1 MSSPDLLPLDTPTPP
16 APLVALRDLHLTF
29 GQTDV
34 LRGIDLDVHRGQAVS
49 IIGPSG
55 SGKSTLLR
63 CISGLLRPQHGSV
76 TVDGIRVDRL
86 ATEAETI
93 ALRKRIGFVFQQYN
107 LFPHLSVLE
116 NLTAAPVR
124 VLGRARR
131 EAEADAHALLGKV
144 GLADKARAYPGQLSG
159 GQQQRVA
166 IARAL
171 AMRPELIL
179 FDEVTSAL
187 DPETVGEVLNVIGEL
202 VGEGLTCVLV
212 THEMAFARAISDAVY
227 FTERGVIVEHGPAAQ
242 LFAAPA
248 SERTRAFLSR
258 ALSGPHAAR
267 PATHAPWHAAFSSG
281 CLRGL

>member
-1 MSSPDLLPLDTPTPP
+1 MSSPDLLPLDTPTAP

-131 EAEADAHALLGKV
+131 EAEADAHALLAKV

-267 PATHAPWHAAFSSG
+267 PATHAPWHAAFSSTAFAV
-281 CLRGL
+281 

>member
-1 MSSPDLLPLDTPTPP
+1 MSSPDLLPLDTPTAP

-29 GQTDV
+29 GQTAV

-63 CISGLLRPQHGSV
+63 CISGLLRPQSGSV

-116 NLTAAPVR
+116 NLTAAPVH

-144 GLADKARAYPGQLSG
+144 GLADKVHAYPGQLSG

-202 VGEGLTCVLV
+202 VDEGLTCVLV

-267 PATHAPWHAAFSSG
+267 PATHTPWHAAFSSSAFAV
-281 CLRGL
+281 

>member
-1 MSSPDLLPLDTPTPP
+1 MSSPDRLPLDTPTAP

-63 CISGLLRPQHGSV
+63 CISGLLRPQRGSV

-131 EAEADAHALLGKV
+131 EAEADSHALLGKV
-144 GLADKARAYPGQLSG
+144 GLADKARAYPRQLSG

-202 VGEGLTCVLV
+202 VDEGLTCVLV

-227 FTERGVIVEHGPAAQ
+227 FTERGVIVEHGPAAR

-267 PATHAPWHAAFSSG
+267 PATHAPWHAAFSSSAFAV
-281 CLRGL
+281 

>member
-131 EAEADAHALLGKV
+131 EAEADAHALLAKV

-267 PATHAPWHAAFSSG
+267 PATHAPWHAAFSSTAFAV
-281 CLRGL
+281 

>member
-267 PATHAPWHAAFSSG
+267 PATHAPWHAAFSSTAFAV
-281 CLRGL
+281 